1 MAVEGNYSNKI
12 ASLTTQ
18 WSGPEIRGTLRE
30 TLFIIEV
37 ENGPLISKP
46 LCSEISILPCQDIES
61 PILGKDDHGIKC
73 IVNSDST

>member
-1 MAVEGNYSNKI
+1 MAVEGNYRNKI

-37 ENGPLISKP
+37 ENGPLISNRYA
-46 LCSEISILPCQDIES
+46 ERGNNYEY
-61 PILGKDDHGIKC
+61 
-73 IVNSDST
+73 

>member
-1 MAVEGNYSNKI
+1 MEVPAFSFQ
-12 ASLTTQ
+12 SQ

-46 LCSEISILPCQDIES
+46 LGAPVALCP
-61 PILGKDDHGIKC
+61 
-73 IVNSDST
+73 